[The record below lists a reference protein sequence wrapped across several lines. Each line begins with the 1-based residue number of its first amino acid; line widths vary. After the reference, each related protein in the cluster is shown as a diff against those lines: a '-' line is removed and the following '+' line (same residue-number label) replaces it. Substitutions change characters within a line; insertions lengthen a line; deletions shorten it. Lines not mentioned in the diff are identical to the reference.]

1 MLKKIFLT
9 LLIGVLLVGIA
20 IGTVLFMP
28 GKDTVDPLTYFSE
41 FKKGQINVVY
51 EDTRVDMEKPIIE
64 EANQIYVSSEFAKQY
79 IDDKIFYDEAEEILT
94 ITNLEEIKRILP
106 GEKVIDV
113 NGEKIELADP
123 VIVKENKV
131 YIPESYLEAE
141 YPVEIEKGKDGRL
154 VIVSNARTPKKLG
167 VVRKKEASV
176 RTHPDNKSLITDTTQ
191 KGESVVVYKETGDHL
206 RVRDENGI
214 IGYMD
219 RSDVKLEGETSIKEE
234 KTYTLAPMAKPLQD
248 KVKLVWDQMT
258 VKSTG
263 DWSTPKY
270 RNIKGANVIAPTW
283 FEFEDESGKLIDRA
297 SKAYVNEAHAR
308 GMQVWA
314 LMSHNFTSP
323 ELTKTILTS
332 TAKRQYVIDQLL
344 EAADIYGV
352 DGINIDIENV
362 QADFGEEWVQ
372 FMRELSVQAK
382 RQNLSVTV
390 DVYMPSAWSGHYS
403 RERVAE
409 VVDYFIVMAYDQ
421 HWGGSE
427 IAGPVAGLTWVEE
440 GIQINL
446 EEVPKE
452 KLVLGMPT
460 YTRIWKETKDGMSS
474 SAYGMAAA
482 KSIVSKWNSEALY
495 DDQHGQ
501 NYMQMI
507 DGDTLYQVWIE
518 DATTIEKRVGLVNK
532 YDLAGYALWKLGL
545 ETPDVWDSLKQMQE

>member
-9 LLIGVLLVGIA
+9 LLIGITLVGAVIA
-20 IGTVLFMP
+20 AIRFMP
-28 GKDTVDPLTYFSE
+28 GKDTVNPLTYFSE
-41 FKKGQINVVY
+41 FKAGQINVVY
-51 EDTRVDMEKPIIE
+51 EDTRIDMEKPAIE
-64 EANQIYVSSEFAKQY
+64 EGNKLYVSSEFAKAY
-79 IDDKIFYDEAEEILT
+79 IDDKIFYDAAEEILT
-94 ITNLEEIKRILP
+94 ITNLEEIRRFTP
-106 GEKVIDV
+106 DEKVMVV
-113 NGEKIELADP
+113 NGEKKELVDP
-123 VIVKENKV
+123 VVLKDGKL
-131 YIPESYLEAE
+131 YLPESYLEEE
-141 YPVEIEKGKDGRL
+141 YAVEISKGKDGRL
-154 VIVSNARTPKKLG
+154 VLVSHTQTPKKLG
-167 VVRKKEASV
+167 VVNKKKASV
-176 RTHPDNKSLITDTTQ
+176 RTHPDNKSLITDTVE
-191 KGESVVVYKETGDHL
+191 KGHTVLVYKETGDHL

-214 IGYMD
+214 IGYMPRQD
-219 RSDVKLEGETSIKEE
+219 IKMEGETSTKED
-234 KTYTLAPMAKPLQD
+234 KQYALAPMAKPLQD

-283 FEFEDESGKLIDRA
+283 FEFEDERGKLIDRA
-297 SKAYVNEAHAR
+297 SKVYVDEAHSR

-323 ELTKTILTS
+323 EFTKVILTS

-344 EAADIYGV
+344 EAADTYGF
-352 DGINIDIENV
+352 DGINIDIENIQV
-362 QADFGEEWVQ
+362 DFGEEWVQ

-382 RQNLSVTV
+382 RKNLSVTV

-403 RERVAE
+403 RERLAE

-427 IAGPVAGLTWVEE
+427 VAGPVAGLSWVEE
-440 GIQINL
+440 GLQMNL

-460 YTRIWKETKDGMSS
+460 YTRIWKETKEGMSS
-474 SAYGMAAA
+474 SAYGMAAT
-482 KSIVSKWNSEALY
+482 KSVISKWNSEPVY
-495 DDQHGQ
+495 DEEHGQ

-507 DGDTLYQVWIE
+507 QDDTLYQVWIE
-518 DATTIEKRVGLVNK
+518 DATTTAKRVELINQ

-545 ETPDVWDSLKQMQE
+545 ETSDVWDSLKQMQ